1 MKIVINGDFGGFGYG
16 IENIEFRTLV
26 DRLAS
31 DRENP
36 ELVDFVKNHPE
47 DCGDLVIAT
56 IPDNATDYVINE
68 NDGLETVIYVV
79 DGMIHFA
86 YGDEDEEDYED
97 DEEDYS

>member
-26 DRLAS
+26 DRRAS

-79 DGMIHFA
+79 DGIIHFA

>member
-16 IENIEFRTLV
+16 IESTEFRTLV
-26 DRLAS
+26 RGFES
-31 DRENP
+31 NRENP
-36 ELVDFVKNHPE
+36 ELVAFVQNHPE

-68 NDGLETVIYVV
+68 NDGLEEVIYVV
-79 DGMIHFA
+79 DGIIHFT
-86 YGDEDEEDYED
+86 YGDDDEDDYED

>member
-16 IENIEFRTLV
+16 IESIEFRTLV
-26 DRLAS
+26 NRLAS
-31 DRENP
+31 DRKNP

-68 NDGLETVIYVV
+68 NDGLETLIYVV

>member
-16 IENIEFRTLV
+16 IENIEFRALV

-36 ELVDFVKNHPE
+36 ELVAFVKNHPE

-68 NDGLETVIYVV
+68 NDGLETLIYVV
-79 DGMIHFA
+79 DGIIHFA